1 MSKTETVSQI
11 TKNPAFRTKII
22 PIGSFGPGLSSFMH
36 ILRLYTTTVVNMG
49 STIEEELRLQDI
61 WTDVQGDSNTSYST
75 HKLLVCKK
83 KSPKKK
89 WIQKPFHLI

>member
-1 MSKTETVSQI
+1 
-11 TKNPAFRTKII
+11 
-22 PIGSFGPGLSSFMH
+22 
-36 ILRLYTTTVVNMG
+36 MG